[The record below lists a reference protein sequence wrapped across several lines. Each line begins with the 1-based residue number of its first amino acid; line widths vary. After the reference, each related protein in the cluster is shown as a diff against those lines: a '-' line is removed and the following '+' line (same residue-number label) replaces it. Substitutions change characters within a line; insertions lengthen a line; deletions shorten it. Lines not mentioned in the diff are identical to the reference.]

1 MKQLLLGI
9 FLMFFVSAVQAQEVN
24 KMNWS
29 DTQYPDYITKIT
41 DFGERADWSHD
52 GKRILF
58 VGRSFGDVYEYNLE
72 TKKYKPLTHHYYHGG
87 YVRALYLSNGDIL
100 LSGVKDFP
108 GDDWKEAR
116 FRLAELW
123 VLDKNLDK
131 PALRLGEY
139 CWEGPA
145 VSRTQLKISWAQHH
159 GLFPESIRYYNLWVG
174 ELDYSSGKP
183 VIVNQR
189 VVLNNQREEIKGMVI
204 EPQNFIP
211 GNEDELTVQLYNNC
225 EVYGL
230 NLLNGT
236 LVNYSKDPDSY
247 DEPEGIFPDGK
258 YTLVES
264 SRHNKSNS
272 GANIDLWKMKLDLVK
287 PEWERITWFNEGGI
301 YKASNPVVSDDGK
314 YIAFQV
320 AGVKEVA
327 GIGHGIYILDL
338 EKWIKSNRK

>member
-1 MKQLLLGI
+1 MKQLLLG
-9 FLMFFVSAVQAQEVN
+9 FFMMLFICTVLAQELI
-24 KMNWS
+24 KSNWS

-58 VGRSFGDVYEYNLE
+58 VERSFGDVYEFNLE

-87 YVRALYLSNGDIL
+87 YVRAHYLSNGDIL

-108 GDDWKEAR
+108 GDNWKEAR

-131 PALRLGEY
+131 PAERLGEY

-145 VSRTQLKISWAQHH
+145 VSRTQLKIAWAQHH
-159 GLFPESIRYYNLWVG
+159 GLFPESRRYYNLWVG

-183 VIVNQR
+183 VIVNQK
-189 VVLNNQREEIKGMVI
+189 VVLDNQREGIKGMVI

-211 GNEDELTVQLYNNC
+211 GNENELTVQLYNNC

-230 NLLNGT
+230 NLLDGT
-236 LVNYSKDPDSY
+236 LVNYSKDPNSY

-258 YTLVES
+258 HTLVES
-264 SRHNKSNS
+264 SRHTQSNS
-272 GANIDLWKMKLDLVK
+272 GANIDLWKLKLDRVK

-320 AGVKEVA
+320 TGAKEVA

-338 EKWIKSNRK
+338 EKWKKSNRK